1 MNQKNKGFRMFDTIK
16 HTLTHV
22 DKSFLAEKFGYS
34 NVEKFAQT
42 KSLFLECSSMKEW
55 FLKGHYDMV
64 NSSLEFIRKLDFVLD
79 KDILDLFLQE
89 SIWLKDKYTK
99 LQEARIDIKTNFKRT
114 SEPIHALAGLS
125 HLRTLKFPITE
136 DLLYLNK
143 TQIMQKLQEFAMKHY
158 KDSKGKL
165 EF

>member
-1 MNQKNKGFRMFDTIK
+1 MFDTIK
-16 HTLTHV
+16 HTLTHM
-22 DKSFLAEKFGYS
+22 DKSFLAEKIGYS

-125 HLRTLKFPITE
+125 HL
-136 DLLYLNK
+136 
-143 TQIMQKLQEFAMKHY
+143 
-158 KDSKGKL
+158 
-165 EF
+165 

>member
-22 DKSFLAEKFGYS
+22 DKSFLAEKFT
-34 NVEKFAQT
+34 QT

-79 KDILDLFLQE
+79 KDILDLFSQE

-125 HLRTLKFPITE
+125 HL
-136 DLLYLNK
+136 
-143 TQIMQKLQEFAMKHY
+143 
-158 KDSKGKL
+158 
-165 EF
+165 